1 MSVLPVLDTLKWLT
15 APFVHQ
21 YQEKGAGYTA
31 SQRFQS
37 IANQGLKPLCQMQEY
52 VDAKISSI
60 ERKPH
65 DSGCACRFY
74 VICYRSQEPHT
85 MLKMTLGEEIREVKL
100 ENIGI
105 LQKLQRKP
113 SEDVYYRWSYSEDCS
128 FTRRAILH
136 CGQFSSDIS
145 WLLVASIWKGLGFD
159 VKTVQNK
166 MIYQLLDSDH
176 DMCPPSYL
184 NNVKTINFQIDNEV
198 MEPSNMNFSPV
209 VPVNTFVL
217 NDPKDVDLVHDM
229 KEDKHF
235 LHICTR

>member
-1 MSVLPVLDTLKWLT
+1 M
-15 APFVHQ
+15 
-21 YQEKGAGYTA
+21 
-31 SQRFQS
+31 
-37 IANQGLKPLCQMQEY
+37 I
-52 VDAKISSI
+52 
-60 ERKPH
+60 
-65 DSGCACRFY
+65 GCACRFY
-74 VICYRSQEPHT
+74 VICYRAQEPHS

-145 WLLVASIWKGLGFD
+145 WLLVASIWKELGFD

-166 MIYQLLDSDH
+166 MVYQLLDSDH

-217 NDPKDVDLVHDM
+217 IDPKDVDLVHDM

-235 LHICTR
+235 LHICTW

>member
-1 MSVLPVLDTLKWLT
+1 M
-15 APFVHQ
+15 F
-21 YQEKGAGYTA
+21 
-31 SQRFQS
+31 
-37 IANQGLKPLCQMQEY
+37 EY

-65 DSGCACRFY
+65 ESGCACRFY
-74 VICYRSQEPHT
+74 VICYRAQEPHN
-85 MLKMTLGEEIREVKL
+85 MVKMTLGEEIREVKL

-166 MIYQLLDSDH
+166 MVYQLLDSDH
-176 DMCPPSYL
+176 DMCSPSYL
-184 NNVKTINFQIDNEV
+184 NNVNTINFQIDNEV
-198 MEPSNMNFSPV
+198 MKPSNMNFSPV
-209 VPVNTFVL
+209 VAVNTFVS
-217 NDPKDVDLVHDM
+217 NDPMDVDLVHDM

-235 LHICTR
+235 LHICTW